1 MSAPTVEAA
10 LRAGAARL
18 AFAGVPDAGRDA
30 RRLMA
35 AALGVGPDGLISHL
49 RDPIGPSVGSSF
61 ERFVTRREAR
71 EPVSHILGGR
81 WFYGRWFEI
90 SADVLDPRPETETLV
105 ECALAERF
113 EKLLDLGTGSG
124 AIAISLLA
132 ERPGARAVGTDVS
145 SEALAIAGRNAE
157 AHGVT
162 PRLILPLS
170 NWFED
175 VGGRY
180 DLIVSNPPYIAAGEM
195 PSLAPEVRDWEPRAA
210 LTDGGD
216 GLSAYRA
223 IARGAPDHLRPG
235 GRLIVEIGATQ
246 GQAVS
251 ALFRAVGLEEV
262 AVHPD
267 LGGVDRIVLGHAS
280 LGEM

>member
-1 MSAPTVEAA
+1 M
-10 LRAGAARL
+10 RAGAARL
-18 AFAGVPDAGRDA
+18 GGAGVPDPGRDA

-35 AALGVGPDGLISHL
+35 AALGVEAGALIAHL
-49 RDPIGPSVGSSF
+49 RDPLGEGAQAAF
-61 ERFVTRREAR
+61 DGLLNRREAR

-81 WFYGRWFEI
+81 WFYGRWFEVT
-90 SADVLDPRPETETLV
+90 ADVLDPRPETEALIS
-105 ECALAERF
+105 CALAEPF

-132 ERPGARAVGTDVS
+132 ERAGARAVGTDIS
-145 SEALAIAGRNAE
+145 PEALAVAGRNAV

-170 NWFED
+170 DWFED
-175 VGGRY
+175 VGGRF

-195 PSLAPEVRDWEPRAA
+195 AGLEPEVREWEPAVA

-223 IARGAPDHLRPG
+223 IAHGAPDHLRPG
-235 GRLIVEIGATQ
+235 GRVIVEIGATQ
-246 GQAVS
+246 GTAVAS
-251 ALFRAVGLEEV
+251 LFRAAGLEEV

-267 LGGVDRIVLGHAS
+267 LGGADRVVAARAPLH
-280 LGEM
+280 EM